1 MNKEKVLEIV
11 NDVIVDKLSQ
21 LTEEMSSNEFV
32 EMIIDKLHEVG
43 IKVETDE
50 DEEQIRD
57 IIGSRILPLVFKIC
71 EWGIGKNIPIE

>member
-21 LTEEMSSNEFV
+21 LTEEMSSNEFL

-50 DEEQIRD
+50 DEEQIRN
-57 IIGSRILPLVFKIC
+57 IIGSRVVPLLQKVC

>member
-21 LTEEMSSNEFV
+21 LTEEMSSNEFL

-50 DEEQIRD
+50 DEEQIRN
-57 IIGSRILPLVFKIC
+57 IIGGRILPLVFKIC
-71 EWGIGKNIPIE
+71 EWGIGKNIPTE

>member
-1 MNKEKVLEIV
+1 MEIV
-11 NDVIVDKLSQ
+11 NDVIIDKLSQ
-21 LTEEMSSNEFV
+21 LTEEMSSNEFL

-71 EWGIGKNIPIE
+71 EWGIGKNIPTE